1 MSVNAIDIDKKKT
14 DLKTGIRVKEVLVL
28 LLSVIISCNQ
38 LVLITLVAVLTTV
51 RKRQDSI
58 HSGFC

>member
-38 LVLITLVAVLTTV
+38 LVLIPLVAVLTTV